1 MTAMRSILYL
11 AHRLPYPPNKGDKL
25 RSFNCLRYLAK
36 RHRVFLATFVDSAAD
51 RAYVSALQ
59 QFCAGHCVVPLW
71 SPAARLRSLTALV
84 TGEPL
89 TTRYYRSAKLKRWI
103 DATLRAERID
113 TAVVFCSAMAQYI
126 DDIPNLRVI
135 ADFVDVDSAKWAEY
149 ADLSRWPVSW
159 LYRREAKNLLAFE
172 RMAAARSSKVLFVT
186 QAEAELFR
194 TLAPECANQIE
205 VSSNGVDAAYF
216 DPEQDCASPYRSDEI
231 PIVFTG
237 AMDYRPNV
245 QAVRWFV
252 SEVLPALAA
261 YWPNV
266 RFHIVG
272 SRPVSK
278 VTALRATNVVIS
290 ADVPDIRPYMRHASV
305 AVAPLKVARGVQ
317 NKILEAMAM
326 ARPVVASN
334 ACVAALG
341 AMPGRDLHAAGSA
354 REFVEKINLLLTDIG
369 HAKAMGVSARQYVLT
384 EHDWATNLALI
395 DRYVDRSDTAAR
407 GAAVLGSPFL
417 EQSAGRVVADT

>member
-1 MTAMRSILYL
+1 VTAMRSLLYL

-326 ARPVVASN
+326 GVPLVSTTVGCEGLNVRHGEHLLVADTPEAFSAAVVETLQSEDLAR
-334 ACVAALG
+334 
-341 AMPGRDLHAAGSA
+341 AMGEAGRDH
-354 REFVEKINLLLTDIG
+354 VERGFGWD
-369 HAKAMGVSARQYVLT
+369 R
-384 EHDWATNLALI
+384 I
-395 DRYVDRSDTAAR
+395 DRDVDRSDTAAR